1 MGRNWSSCRK
11 STDKKAISKEK
22 IKQKR
27 IMQLHGNKFK
37 AIEEYK
43 ECVDQKDKFLVYQV
57 DENKQIVFLSSIV
70 KWKLPQK
77 SLHLLIFMRR
87 ISPFRWK
94 DKQHKAL
101 YNFNVLCL
109 PPFITKQIPLVSVK
123 WKSFGIYLTRRL
135 KKLMRIEYSFIK
147 L

>member
-1 MGRNWSSCRK
+1 MGRNWSSCRT

-77 SLHLLIFMRR
+77 SHLLIFMRR

-94 DKQHKAL
+94 D
-101 YNFNVLCL
+101 
-109 PPFITKQIPLVSVK
+109 
-123 WKSFGIYLTRRL
+123 
-135 KKLMRIEYSFIK
+135 
-147 L
+147 